1 MDKKPT
7 LKYTATEGQNGF
19 IHSFNWNELVA
30 DADDHNPSTQYRGFK
45 PAEEPPILTH
55 GVGTHHAIEQLLAM
69 PAKDISHHRSFP
81 FGCGLIHS
89 IHGLGEFGL
98 HKAQVLI
105 RGGIRQ
111 CQHDTHSQCRHD
123 QAQTQNAHPWPLD

>member
-1 MDKKPT
+1 MGEK
-7 LKYTATEGQNGF
+7 LKYLAAKSQNGF
-19 IHSFNWNELVA
+19 IHSFDWNELVA
-30 DADDHNPSTQYRGFK
+30 DADDHNPSAQHRCFK

-55 GVGTHHAIEQLLAM
+55 GVRTHHAIEQLLTM
-69 PAKDISHHRSFP
+69 PAKDIFHHRFFS

-111 CQHDTHSQCRHD
+111 CQHNTGSQCRHNE
-123 QAQTQNAHPWPLD
+123 AQTQEAHTGP